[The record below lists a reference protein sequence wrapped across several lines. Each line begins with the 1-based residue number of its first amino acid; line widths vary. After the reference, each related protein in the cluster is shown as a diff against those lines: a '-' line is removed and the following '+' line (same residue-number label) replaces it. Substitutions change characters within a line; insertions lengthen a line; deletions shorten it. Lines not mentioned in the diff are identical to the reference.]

1 MENNYGVTTQVDLQE
16 KDDKRTLLEKNKTKL
31 LTYIN
36 DNLIGSYPDTVI

>member
-1 MENNYGVTTQVDLQE
+1 MENNFGVTTQVDLQE
-16 KDDKRTLLEKNKTKL
+16 KEDKRTLLEKNKAKL